1 MDTLTSDIHRG
12 AEYSTADRNDRH
24 TLDKTDTCVSLD
36 DDNGGMT
43 GRKLC

>member
-12 AEYSTADRNDRH
+12 AEYSNDRH
-24 TLDKTDTCVSLD
+24 TLDKTDTCASLAD
-36 DDNGGMT
+36 DDGGMT